1 MSTALTSAVELL
13 ERSLAY
19 TRHGLAEVTPDR
31 LRAPTPC
38 SQWDLDALLHHMDDA
53 LDAFT
58 EAATGSVALTPSP
71 ESPPRPESIRA
82 KACAL
87 LGWWCQHPPEVVRVG
102 GASLPSSLLVE
113 TAALE
118 ITVHGWDVHRTVGS
132 REEVPDS
139 LARDLLP
146 VAHAVADLD
155 RHGRFGAPVPTS
167 PHATPSEVLV
177 GFLGRS

>member
-1 MSTALTSAVELL
+1 
-13 ERSLAY
+13 
-19 TRHGLAEVTPDR
+19 
-31 LRAPTPC
+31 
-38 SQWDLDALLHHMDDA
+38 
-53 LDAFT
+53 
-58 EAATGSVALTPSP
+58 
-71 ESPPRPESIRA
+71 PESIRA

-155 RHGRFGAPVPTS
+155 RHGRFAAPVPTS